1 MSRSCDQSG
10 LWVVPVC
17 AVIGQPWRRQ
27 SSNIQRAAV
36 KLSLK
41 KSEAVL
47 CSLSELFVRK
57 SSSLIDF
64 LPLLLHLNDDVTLF
78 TVPVLDFGR
87 RPRRTSVVCET
98 FSIMRLKGLTGSLY
112 QPQII
117 RHVCLSRK
125 SQTNQRN
132 EGFSPLSLTCS
143 VTELWCKNTCLNPT
157 RWSLQVT
164 VENAL
169 LLWNYITQQPLYSRV
184 LISWAVCCDLVCDWS
199 HECESDFIMINMVQF
214 SLWCFSFMYMSVMT
228 L

>member
-1 MSRSCDQSG
+1 M
-10 LWVVPVC
+10 
-17 AVIGQPWRRQ
+17 
-27 SSNIQRAAV
+27 

-47 CSLSELFVRK
+47 YSLSELFMRK

-78 TVPVLDFGR
+78 TVPVLDFGQ

-117 RHVCLSRK
+117 RHVRLSRK

-132 EGFSPLSLTCS
+132 ERFSPLSLMCS
-143 VTELWCKNTCLNPT
+143 VTELWCKNTFEPNSVVFASYC
-157 RWSLQVT
+157 R
-164 VENAL
+164 
-169 LLWNYITQQPLYSRV
+169 
-184 LISWAVCCDLVCDWS
+184 
-199 HECESDFIMINMVQF
+199 ECPFIMELHYPAALVQ
-214 SLWCFSFMYMSVMT
+214 SFAYQLSC
-228 L
+228 LL

>member
-1 MSRSCDQSG
+1 MWSVWSVGCSCLCCDWSAMKKTKFQHSKSCSEGCPLQPVWAFREEVFIFDWFSASPAPPKWWCHSLHCSG
-10 LWVVPVC
+10 
-17 AVIGQPWRRQ
+17 
-27 SSNIQRAAV
+27 
-36 KLSLK
+36 
-41 KSEAVL
+41 
-47 CSLSELFVRK
+47 
-57 SSSLIDF
+57 
-64 LPLLLHLNDDVTLF
+64 
-78 TVPVLDFGR
+78 FGR

-132 EGFSPLSLTCS
+132 EGFSPQSLTCS

-199 HECESDFIMINMVQF
+199 HECESDIIMINMVQF

>member
-17 AVIGQPWRRQ
+17 AVIGQRWRRQ
-27 SSNIQRAAV
+27 SSNIQRATV

-47 CSLSELFVRK
+47 YSLSELFMRK

-78 TVPVLDFGR
+78 TVPVLDFGQ

-117 RHVCLSRK
+117 RHVRLSRK

-132 EGFSPLSLTCS
+132 ERFSPLSLTCS
-143 VTELWCKNTCLNPT
+143 VTELWCKNTFEPNSVVFASYC
-157 RWSLQVT
+157 R
-164 VENAL
+164 
-169 LLWNYITQQPLYSRV
+169 
-184 LISWAVCCDLVCDWS
+184 
-199 HECESDFIMINMVQF
+199 ECPFIMELHYPAALVQ
-214 SLWCFSFMYMSVMT
+214 SFAYSSI
-228 L
+228 